1 MQYSIIIII
10 NKLDVSGKP
19 SNICHS
25 ETVFMGPK
33 KVRKIYFILFHLR
46 GGVVGVKV
54 KDSLTN
60 FPKMSNS
67 IIFLRV
73 FGVLGGIL

>member
-1 MQYSIIIII
+1 
-10 NKLDVSGKP
+10 
-19 SNICHS
+19 
-25 ETVFMGPK
+25 MGPK

-73 FGVLGGIL
+73 FGVLGGGSYESLLGIPGSVRINVTYFFEVS